1 MLRAVITN
9 SSDTTPT
16 TTANG
21 LSCLKPILSYF
32 LVIYLLL
39 FVILTVSSRAQ
50 SYLIYLH
57 WVRPPRFLY
66 PLDNLRPYRLAGYAR
81 LIQQQNLGGW
91 HLLPPG
97 PPFYDGTPEH
107 FDTLL
112 ARPNQRVILFFH
124 GNCGTR
130 AFPSKRV
137 DLIRL
142 LSSQFRA
149 HVVTFDYSGFGDSA
163 GRPSAQQLHED
174 AKQALKWISKRISP
188 DTDVIVYGQSLGTF
202 AAVDLC
208 ACIAEVPHISG
219 AASVKGLILDAPPAS
234 LVDAAMTHPVTRI
247 FRILPFMRRFF
258 SFVVRDP
265 LDSKSKIS
273 RIGVPLLIMHGE
285 LDDMVDVGQGR
296 ELHRC
301 ALRGGIEKVQ
311 FVCVEGAG
319 HTDVNAAPE
328 FLRVV
333 HGFLRGT
340 LSGQCQLVS
349 DGE

>member
-1 MLRAVITN
+1 MFRAVISE
-9 SSDTTPT
+9 SSDTT
-16 TTANG
+16 TTASG
-21 LSCLKPILSYF
+21 LSCVKPILSYF
-32 LVIYLLL
+32 LVIYLLS
-39 FVILTVSSRAQ
+39 FVIFTFSARAQ
-50 SYLIYLH
+50 GYLVYLH
-57 WVRPPRFLY
+57 WVRPPPFLY
-66 PLDNLRPYRLAGYAR
+66 PLSNLRPYRLAGYAR
-81 LIQQQNLGGW
+81 VIHQHNLGGW

-97 PPFYDGTPEH
+97 PPFYDGNSEH

-142 LSSQFRA
+142 LSSQLRA
-149 HVVTFDYSGFGDSA
+149 HVITFDYSGFGDSA
-163 GRPSAQQLHED
+163 GRPSAHQLHED

-188 DTDVIVYGQSLGTF
+188 DTDIIVYGQSLGTF

-208 ACIAEVPHISG
+208 ACIAESPQIAGSG
-219 AASVKGLILDAPPAS
+219 NVKGVILDAPPAS

-247 FRILPFMRRFF
+247 FRVLPFMRRFF
-258 SFVVRDP
+258 SFVARDP
-265 LDSKSKIS
+265 LDSKNKIG
-273 RIGVPLLIMHGE
+273 RISAPLLIMHGE
-285 LDDMVDVGQGR
+285 LDNMVDIGQGQ

-301 ALRGGIEKVQ
+301 ALRGGNGDVQ
-311 FVCVEGAG
+311 FVSVEGAG

-333 HGFLRGT
+333 HRFLQRS
-340 LSGQCQLVS
+340 LSSRCQLVPDS
-349 DGE
+349 E